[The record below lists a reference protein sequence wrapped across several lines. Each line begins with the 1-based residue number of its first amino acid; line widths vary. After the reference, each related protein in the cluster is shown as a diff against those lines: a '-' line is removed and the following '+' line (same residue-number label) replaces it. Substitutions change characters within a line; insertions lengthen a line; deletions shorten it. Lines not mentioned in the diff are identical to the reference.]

1 MDSGRITV
9 RADMA
14 AAIAQEM
21 HRRGVPD
28 HPARGP
34 WHPTEGLMQ
43 AAMGAG
49 MAMIWAALLGAWF
62 LGVI

>member
-1 MDSGRITV
+1 
-9 RADMA
+9 MA
-14 AAIAQEM
+14 LAIAQEM

-28 HPARGP
+28 QPARGP

-49 MAMIWAALLGAWF
+49 MGLVWAALLGAWF

>member
-1 MDSGRITV
+1 MDSRGNVV

-14 AAIAQEM
+14 AAIAQEL
-21 HRRGVPD
+21 HRRGIPD
-28 HPARGP
+28 QPARGP

-49 MAMIWAALLGAWF
+49 MGLIWAALLGAWF